1 MTPQSPHKL
10 GRLLESAIYVQDTRR
25 AMEFYGRALGLQP
38 LSPPDPEDANPRLIA
53 LDVLGSQVLLLFRR
67 GGSADGVTFDG
78 GFIPAADAQGT
89 THFAFA
95 IEAHHYDGWKTHLL
109 GEGVNI
115 ESEVKWERGGRSL
128 YFRDPD
134 GHLVEL
140 ATPGLWRTY

>member
-1 MTPQSPHKL
+1 M
-10 GRLLESAIYVQDTRR
+10 D
-25 AMEFYGRALGLQP
+25 FYTRALGLQP
-38 LSPPDPEDANPRLIA
+38 LTPPDASDLNPRLIA

-67 GGSADGVTFDG
+67 GGSNDGVRFDG
-78 GFIPAADAQGT
+78 GFIPGADAQGT

-95 IEAHHYDGWKTHLL
+95 IEAQTYDAWKSHMQSA
-109 GEGVNI
+109 GVAI
-115 ESEVKWERGGRSL
+115 ESEVNWERGGRSL